1 MTGSPTMVQ
10 LESSNPEPAA
20 RRAAPRWVGA
30 TLSRRGRAID
40 RGRRG
45 QSLVEF
51 ALVLPIFILV
61 IIAFI
66 EFAFAFS
73 ALNSLNFVARDIA
86 QYAAE
91 AGNTQGSDCSTL
103 KLLENELSVSTSPSG
118 LTTVLIYWSDGN
130 GNIVNSAADQ
140 YSRTGS
146 MTCTD
151 VNGVSQTLPYT
162 AVSATYAD
170 TTRCAVLLGCPSPPA
185 AVNHPTL
192 DTIGIQLTY
201 TYNWKTPLATLLTFT
216 SAPTFKSTQQVRIE
230 PVL

>member
-1 MTGSPTMVQ
+1 MNSPMV
-10 LESSNPEPAA
+10 PRRDAPRPGGFAA
-20 RRAAPRWVGA
+20 IRGRRRATHG
-30 TLSRRGRAID
+30 
-40 RGRRG
+40 GRRG

-73 ALNSLNFVARDIA
+73 TLNTLNFVARDIA

-91 AGNTQGSDCSTL
+91 AGDAQGADCSTL
-103 KLLENELSVSTSPSG
+103 NLLENELSASSSPTG
-118 LTTVLIYWSDGN
+118 LSTVLIYWSDGN
-130 GNIVNSAADQ
+130 GAVVGGAVNQ

-146 MTCTD
+146 LTCTD
-151 VNGVSQTLPYT
+151 VNGVSLTLPYT
-162 AVSATYAD
+162 AVSTTYVD
-170 TTRCAVLLGCPSPPA
+170 TTRCTVLLGCPSPPA

-192 DTIGIQLTY
+192 DTIGVKLTY

-216 SAPTFKSTQQVRIE
+216 SAPVFTSTQQVRME

>member
-1 MTGSPTMVQ
+1 MAPMNSPIVPRREASR
-10 LESSNPEPAA
+10 LGGFAA
-20 RRAAPRWVGA
+20 YRRRRFA
-30 TLSRRGRAID
+30 TDGV
-40 RGRRG
+40 RRG

-73 ALNSLNFVARDIA
+73 TLNTLHFVARDIA

-91 AGNTQGSDCSTL
+91 AGNAQGADCSTL
-103 KLLENELSVSTSPSG
+103 NLLENELSASSSPTG
-118 LTTVLIYWSDGN
+118 LSTVLIYWSDGN
-130 GNIVNSAADQ
+130 GAVVSGRTNQ
-140 YSRTGS
+140 YNRTGT

-151 VNGVSQTLPYT
+151 VNGVSLTLPYT
-162 AVSATYAD
+162 AITSLYAEAQ
-170 TTRCAVLLGCPSPPA
+170 RCTVLLGCTSPPMA
-185 AVNHPTL
+185 MNHPTL
-192 DTIGIQLTY
+192 DTIGVRLTY

-216 SAPTFKSTQQVRIE
+216 SAPVFTSTQQVRME

>member
-1 MTGSPTMVQ
+1 MESTSATTGDALPAGAP
-10 LESSNPEPAA
+10 ESTSAVVIRHR
-20 RRAAPRWVGA
+20 RRARMRH
-30 TLSRRGRAID
+30 S
-40 RGRRG
+40 RG

-51 ALVLPIFILV
+51 ALVFPIFLIV

-73 ALNSLNFVARDIA
+73 TLNSLNFVARDIA

-91 AGNTQGSDCSTL
+91 AGNQQGSDCSTL
-103 KLLENELSVSTSPSG
+103 TLLEKELSASTSPSG
-118 LTTVLIYWSDGN
+118 LTGVLIYWSDGN
-130 GNIVNSAADQ
+130 GNIVNANADQ

-162 AVSATYAD
+162 VVSATYTA
-170 TTRCAVLLGCPSPPA
+170 TSRCTVLLGCPSPPA

-192 DTIGIQLTY
+192 DTIGVRLTY
-201 TYNWKTPLATLLTFT
+201 VYSWKTPLASLLTFT
-216 SAPTFKSTQQVRIE
+216 SAPTFTSTQQVRME

>member
-1 MTGSPTMVQ
+1 MAPMSSPIV
-10 LESSNPEPAA
+10 P
-20 RRAAPRWVGA
+20 RRDAPRPGGFATFRRRLAPGGA
-30 TLSRRGRAID
+30 
-40 RGRRG
+40 RRG

-73 ALNSLNFVARDIA
+73 TLNTVNFVARDIA

-91 AGNTQGSDCSTL
+91 AGNAQGTDCSTL
-103 KLLENELSVSTSPSG
+103 KLLENELSASSSASGVSTVS
-118 LTTVLIYWSDGN
+118 IYWSDGN
-130 GNIVNSAADQ
+130 GAVVNSSANL
-140 YSRTGS
+140 YSRTGT
-146 MTCTD
+146 MNCTD
-151 VNGVSQTLPYT
+151 VNGVSLTLPYT
-162 AVSATYAD
+162 AVSTTYVD
-170 TTRCAVLLGCPSPPA
+170 TSRCTVLLGCPAPPA

-192 DTIGIQLTY
+192 DTIGVKLTY

-216 SAPTFKSTQQVRIE
+216 SAPVFISTQQVRME